1 MKMTAKSPST
11 IRLNILL
18 VTADQWRGDLLG
30 SAGDPAKASLR
41 QEGLDRMMNWRQ
53 RHEERTLTG
62 FLARLGR
69 FTRTK
74 ARADRL

>member
-1 MKMTAKSPST
+1 MTAKSPST

-53 RHEERTLTG
+53 RHEERTH
-62 FLARLGR
+62 
-69 FTRTK
+69 
-74 ARADRL
+74 ADQISREVGKIYKDEGQS